1 MSHASHPTRLF
12 FLLVLPGVALVPQT
26 PQARTAAPATAFRP
40 AGVVFPNLL
49 KADLLPI
56 GKTQGTFHL
65 NAFVRKDKQ
74 IVLRWANSQGE
85 MPTEGVTVW
94 RLKVGDRETAWK
106 ELNGR
111 NPVGFF
117 KGPQVKERLKSM
129 NDDAKESL
137 VSLFHSDLQH
147 DPATKTRLTGTPAG
161 TVKRFK
167 DLTPDKVAEQYK
179 LLRNGGR
186 LSRADLQMLHAHADA
201 DPAAADLFG
210 LGYTDKP
217 GSGKWRYKIVVR
229 LPEGGSVEA
238 VYPGELDSAIPTP
251 VPTALNLAAKSGN
264 GKVLL
269 NWEAPAST
277 VIAGFNVY
285 RAETVAGPWKRL
297 NDSPVKIVK
306 LEVEDPETAMR
317 RVVSNEA
324 ALEKEMRKSSGQ
336 PISAGK
342 VAQMRTQAGDAV
354 SATGAA
360 SLSPALAASI
370 NEGVASGRLPKAGL
384 ISPASV
390 YSDDKRSAGN
400 SDLVDEHSYVYRVS
414 TVDITGGETAKET
427 APLVTGTPKDLEP
440 PRVPGRP
447 RLQTQSEAFGRLR
460 GAQALR
466 AKDAH
471 LRDLDTTIASKLP
484 LRERALTPFLLSDAA
499 TIPSPTQSAPA
510 APSPDYAALS
520 LGDAK
525 RMRLSRLVATMPSK
539 ELAEAAEASL
549 LHSKPDGSAP
559 PAKLAWEPST
569 DADLKGYE
577 VYRATDKGPLQ
588 KMASTTEPTWTDTG
602 LEVGQAYRYA
612 ISAVD
617 KLGNESARS
626 DEGLVEVS
634 DSRLKEKLAIKK
646 LDGKATTALP
656 VGIPMREL
664 TRPKSR
670 VMKAAGADFLKAQ
683 SSALK
688 VPSAVSSV
696 AVMSTF
702 QAPKDSVAPKV
713 SSPKGLAMT
722 APASHAKVLD
732 AAKVEPSAMKFT
744 LNLKAITRVRPLG
757 INFMLVEPLHPK
769 DIYVQLEWDR
779 PMEGRPLE
787 YLIYQAP
794 QKFELKYSPRAIVTP
809 TQGMRMVDQTTLSL
823 STAGLSTAGSST
835 AKAGSL
841 TGAMSAPMSA
851 SSASGVGQAPRSGVA
866 ANPGVS
872 SHSGQMDATQS
883 GSVSAAAPMP
893 TGFLVAS
900 TKETHF
906 TASRGL
912 VASAGGGLRIAP
924 EHKDHMVQSLVS
936 IGPGEFTRTSEKA
949 VTGEHFAVAFPA
961 EVGQYGGATFYFRI
975 QARTKEFG
983 RTIDG
988 PMSDIIEVKLP
999 DVVPPPMPAPGAIN
1013 ITEINEESFKVGLD
1027 WTDVTARDLAG
1038 YFVERQTMNYTIV
1051 DGEAMATT
1059 PMGDPQRL
1067 QKAPQAAHAFS
1078 EANAPGG
1085 YQRYFVRSADK
1096 TGNVS
1101 DANGYLDIFVPG
1113 EPVPAAPT
1121 GLSLAGNRLNWKPSP
1136 LASGYSVWR
1145 SFSGLD
1151 EDFEQI
1157 SGFLG
1162 ANETGFNLPPQGT
1175 LHLKVVARS
1184 TTGMHQTA
1192 SAAVVRTAALPP
1204 SP

>member
-1 MSHASHPTRLF
+1 MSHASRPTRLF

-26 PQARTAAPATAFRP
+26 PQTRVLTPSVAFHP
-40 AGVVFPNLL
+40 AGVVFPNLV

-94 RLKVGDRETAWK
+94 RLRVGDRETAWK

-111 NPVGFF
+111 HPVGFF

-147 DPATKTRLTGTPAG
+147 DPATKTRLTGSPAG
-161 TVKRFK
+161 TIKRFK

-217 GSGKWRYKIVVR
+217 GSGKWRYKIVVK
-229 LPEGGSVEA
+229 LPEGGSVET
-238 VYPGELDSAIPTP
+238 VYPGELDSSIPTP
-251 VPTALNLAAKSGN
+251 VPAALNLAAKSGN

-285 RAETVAGPWKRL
+285 RAENVAGPWKRL
-297 NDSPVKIVK
+297 NHSPVKIVT
-306 LEVEDPETAMR
+306 LDVEDPETAMR
-317 RVVSNEA
+317 RAVSNEA

-336 PISAGK
+336 PLSASK
-342 VAQMRTQAGDAV
+342 VAQLRTQAGEAV

-360 SLSPALAASI
+360 SLSPALSASI
-370 NEGVASGRLPKAGL
+370 KDGVATGRLPKAGL

-400 SDLVDEHSYVYRVS
+400 NDLVDEHSYVYRVT

-427 APLVTGTPKDLEP
+427 APIITGTPKDLEP

-447 RLQTQSEAFGRLR
+447 RLQAQAEAFGRLR

-466 AKDAH
+466 AQDAH
-471 LRDLDTTIASKLP
+471 LRNLETTIASKQP
-484 LRERALTPFLLSDAA
+484 QRERALTPFLMTDVAS
-499 TIPSPTQSAPA
+499 IPAPTQAAPA
-510 APSPDYAALS
+510 APSPEFAALS

-525 RMRLSRLVATMPSK
+525 RMRLSRLVATMPSR
-539 ELAEAAEASL
+539 ELAEAADASL
-549 LHSKPDGSAP
+549 IRSKADGSVP
-559 PAKLAWEPST
+559 PAKLTWDPSP
-569 DADLKGYE
+569 DGDLKTYE

-634 DSRLKEKLAIKK
+634 DSRLKDKLTVKK

-664 TRPKSR
+664 TRPKGR
-670 VMKAAGADFLKAQ
+670 IMKAANADLLKTQ

-688 VPSAVSSV
+688 VPKSLAVN
-696 AVMSTF
+696 AVMGEF
-702 QAPKDSVAPKV
+702 QAPKASPAPRF
-713 SSPKGLAMT
+713 SAPKGLAMT
-722 APASHAKVLD
+722 SPVLHAKVLD
-732 AAKVEPSAMKFT
+732 VAKAEPGTMKFSP
-744 LNLKAITRVRPLG
+744 NLKAITRVHPQA

-779 PMEGRPLE
+779 PIEGRTLE

-794 QKFELKYSPRAIVTP
+794 QKFELKYSPRAAVTSI
-809 TQGMRMVDQTTLSL
+809 QGMRMVDLGTAPSSSAKTGSL
-823 STAGLSTAGSST
+823 S
-835 AKAGSL
+835 
-841 TGAMSAPMSA
+841 GAMSAPLSAGAA
-851 SSASGVGQAPRSGVA
+851 SSLGQTPKTGVVTSPS
-866 ANPGVS
+866 VS
-872 SHSGQMDATQS
+872 SRSGQMDASQNAS
-883 GSVSAAAPMP
+883 LSAAAPMP

-900 TKETHF
+900 THETHLA
-906 TASRGL
+906 ASKGL
-912 VASAGGGLRIAP
+912 VAFAGAGLREAP
-924 EHKDHMVQSLVS
+924 EHKEHMVQSIVS
-936 IGPGEFTRTSEKA
+936 VGPGEFSRLSE
-949 VTGEHFAVAFPA
+949 VPVNTERFAIAFPA

-988 PMSDIIEVKLP
+988 PMSDVIEVKLP

-1013 ITEINEESFKVGLD
+1013 ITEITDESFKVTLD
-1027 WTDVTARDLAG
+1027 WTDVAAKDLAG
-1038 YFVERQTMNYTIV
+1038 YFVERQTMNYTMV
-1051 DGEAMATT
+1051 NGEAVATT
-1059 PMGDPQRL
+1059 PTGDAQRL
-1067 QKAPQAAHAFS
+1067 QKAPQVAHAFS

-1085 YQRYFVRSADK
+1085 YQRYFVRSVDK

-1121 GLSLAGNRLNWKPSP
+1121 GLSLAGNRLNWKPSA

-1162 ANETGFNLPPQGT
+1162 ANETGFNLPAQGT

-1192 SAAVVRTAALPP
+1192 SAPVIRVAAVTPGL
-1204 SP
+1204 

>member
-1 MSHASHPTRLF
+1 
-12 FLLVLPGVALVPQT
+12 
-26 PQARTAAPATAFRP
+26 
-40 AGVVFPNLL
+40 
-49 KADLLPI
+49 
-56 GKTQGTFHL
+56 
-65 NAFVRKDKQ
+65 
-74 IVLRWANSQGE
+74 
-85 MPTEGVTVW
+85 
-94 RLKVGDRETAWK
+94 
-106 ELNGR
+106 
-111 NPVGFF
+111 
-117 KGPQVKERLKSM
+117 
-129 NDDAKESL
+129 
-137 VSLFHSDLQH
+137 
-147 DPATKTRLTGTPAG
+147 
-161 TVKRFK
+161 
-167 DLTPDKVAEQYK
+167 
-179 LLRNGGR
+179 
-186 LSRADLQMLHAHADA
+186 
-201 DPAAADLFG
+201 
-210 LGYTDKP
+210 
-217 GSGKWRYKIVVR
+217 
-229 LPEGGSVEA
+229 
-238 VYPGELDSAIPTP
+238 
-251 VPTALNLAAKSGN
+251 
-264 GKVLL
+264 
-269 NWEAPAST
+269 
-277 VIAGFNVY
+277 
-285 RAETVAGPWKRL
+285 VAGPWKRL
-297 NDSPVKIVK
+297 NESPVKIVK

-336 PISAGK
+336 PLSAGK
-342 VAQMRTQAGDAV
+342 VAQMRIQASDAV
-354 SATGAA
+354 SASGAA
-360 SLSPALAASI
+360 ALSPALGASI
-370 NEGVASGRLPKAGL
+370 KEGVASGRLLKAGL
-384 ISPASV
+384 VSPTSV

-400 SDLVDEHSYVYRVS
+400 SDLVDERSYVYRVT

-427 APLVTGTPKDLEP
+427 APIVTGTPKDLDP
-440 PRVPGRP
+440 PHVPGRP
-447 RLQTQSEAFGRLR
+447 RLQAQNEAFSRLR

-471 LRDLDTTIASKLP
+471 LVHPDTTIASKLP
-484 LRERALTPFLLSDAA
+484 MRERPLTPFLRSDAV
-499 TIPSPTQSAPA
+499 TIPSPTLAAPA
-510 APSPDYAALS
+510 APSAEFAALS
-520 LGDAK
+520 LSDAK

-539 ELAEAAEASL
+539 ELADAAEASL
-549 LHSKPDGSAP
+549 LHSNPDGGAP
-559 PAKLAWEPST
+559 PAKLTWDPTTA
-569 DADLKGYE
+569 ADLKGYE

-602 LEVGQAYRYA
+602 LEVGRAYRYA
-612 ISAVD
+612 VTAVD

-634 DSRLKEKLAIKK
+634 DSRLKEKLAVKK

-664 TRPKSR
+664 TRPKGR
-670 VMKAAGADFLKAQ
+670 VMKAAGAEFLKAQ
-683 SSALK
+683 SSVLK
-688 VPSAVSSV
+688 VPSAVSSG

-702 QAPKDSVAPKV
+702 QAPKDAMAPKI
-713 SSPKGLAMT
+713 SSPKGLGMSSAL
-722 APASHAKVLD
+722 SHTKVLD
-732 AAKVEPSAMKFT
+732 LAKVEPSTMKFA
-744 LNLKAITRVRPLG
+744 LNLKAITRVRPQG

-794 QKFELKYSPRAIVTP
+794 QKFELKYSPRAILTA
-809 TQGMRMVDQTTLSL
+809 TKGMRMLDLGPTSL
-823 STAGLSTAGSST
+823 NA
-835 AKAGSL
+835 AK
-841 TGAMSAPMSA
+841 TGALIAPI
-851 SSASGVGQAPRSGVA
+851 GVTAPTGSTQAPKIGA
-866 ANPGVS
+866 ATNPSVS
-872 SHSGQMDATQS
+872 SHSGQMNASQM

-893 TGFLVAS
+893 AGFLVAS

-924 EHKDHMVQSLVS
+924 ERKDQLVQSLVS
-936 IGPGEFTRTSEKA
+936 VGPGEFTRTSEKA

-961 EVGQYGGATFYFRI
+961 EVGQYGGTTFYFRI

-988 PMSDIIEVKLP
+988 PMSDIIEVRLP
-999 DVVPPPMPAPGAIN
+999 DVVPPPMPAPGSIN
-1013 ITEINEESFKVGLD
+1013 VTEITDESFKVTLD
-1027 WTDVTARDLAG
+1027 WTDVAAKDLAG
-1038 YFVERQTMNYTIV
+1038 YFIDRQTMNYTIV
-1051 DGEAMATT
+1051 DGEAQATT

-1067 QKAPQAAHAFS
+1067 QKGPQAAHAFS

-1085 YQRYFVRSADK
+1085 YQRYFVRSVDK
-1096 TGNVS
+1096 TGNIS
-1101 DANGYLDIFVPG
+1101 DANGFLDIFVPG

-1162 ANETGFNLPPQGT
+1162 ATETGFNLPAQGT

-1192 SAAVVRTAALPP
+1192 SAAVIRTAALPP

>member
-1 MSHASHPTRLF
+1 MSHASRPTRLF
-12 FLLVLPGVALVPQT
+12 FLLVLPGVSLVPQT
-26 PQARTAAPATAFRP
+26 PQARMTTASAASLRP
-40 AGVVFPNLL
+40 ASVVFPNLQ

-74 IVLRWANSQGE
+74 IVLRWANSHGE

-147 DPATKTRLTGTPAG
+147 DPATKTRMTGTPAG
-161 TVKRFK
+161 NVKRFK
-167 DLTPDKVAEQYK
+167 DLTPDKVSEQYK
-179 LLRNGGR
+179 ALRNGGR
-186 LSRADLQMLHAHADA
+186 LSRSDLQMLHAHADA

-217 GSGKWRYKIVVR
+217 GSGKWRYKIVVK

-238 VYPGELDSAIPTP
+238 AYPGELDPSIPTP
-251 VPTALNLAAKSGN
+251 VPGALNLAAKSGN

-285 RAETVAGPWKRL
+285 RAETLAGPWKRL
-297 NDSPVKIVK
+297 NDSPVKLVQ
-306 LEVEDPETAMR
+306 LEVEDPEAAMR
-317 RVVSNEA
+317 RVVSTDA

-336 PISAGK
+336 PLSAGK

-360 SLSPALAASI
+360 SLSPALSASI
-370 NEGVASGRLPKAGL
+370 KEGVTSGRLPKAGL

-390 YSDDKRSAGN
+390 YSDDKRKAGN
-400 SDLVDEHSYVYRVS
+400 GDLLDEHSYLYRVT
-414 TVDITGGETAKET
+414 TVDITGGETAKDT
-427 APLVTGTPKDLEP
+427 APIIQGTPKDLEP

-447 RLQTQSEAFGRLR
+447 RLQAQAEAFGRLR
-460 GAQALR
+460 GAQTLR
-466 AKDAH
+466 AQDAH

-484 LRERALTPFLLSDAA
+484 QRERALTPFLRSDAA
-499 TIPSPTQSAPA
+499 TIPSATQAAPA
-510 APSPDYAALS
+510 APSAEYAALS
-520 LGDAK
+520 LSDAK
-525 RMRLSRLVATMPSK
+525 RMRLSRIVATMPSK
-539 ELAEAAEASL
+539 ELADAADASL
-549 LHSKPDGSAP
+549 IHSKADGSVP
-559 PAKLAWEPST
+559 PAKLAWDPSP
-569 DADLKGYE
+569 DGDLKTYE

-612 ISAVD
+612 ITAID
-617 KLGNESARS
+617 KLGNESNRS

-634 DSRLKEKLAIKK
+634 DSRLKEKLTVKK

-656 VGIPMREL
+656 VGIPVREL
-664 TRPKSR
+664 TRPKGR
-670 VMKAAGADFLKAQ
+670 VMKAAGLDFLKAQ
-683 SSALK
+683 SSTMK
-688 VPSAVSSV
+688 VPSAVSSG
-696 AVMSTF
+696 AMMSTF
-702 QAPKDSVAPKV
+702 QAPKTAAMAPRV
-713 SSPKGLAMT
+713 SSPKGLAM
-722 APASHAKVLD
+722 ASPASHAKVLD
-732 AAKVEPSAMKFT
+732 TAKAEPASMKFAP
-744 LNLKAITRVRPLG
+744 NLRAITRVRPQA

-779 PMEGRPLE
+779 PIEGRSLE

-794 QKFELKYSPRAIVTP
+794 QKFELKYSPRAVVTP
-809 TQGMRMVDQTTLSL
+809 TQGMRMVDLGGANPSV
-823 STAGLSTAGSST
+823 SAST
-835 AKAGSL
+835 AKPGALS
-841 TGAMSAPMSA
+841 GAMSGPLSA
-851 SSASGVGQAPRSGVA
+851 SAASGLGQAPKPGVATSPSVSSRSGQVDA
-866 ANPGVS
+866 
-872 SHSGQMDATQS
+872 SHSAS
-883 GSVSAAAPMP
+883 LSAAAPMP
-893 TGFLVAS
+893 TGFLVSS

-906 TASRGL
+906 AASRGL
-912 VASAGGGLRIAP
+912 VAFAGSGLREAP
-924 EHKDHMVQSLVS
+924 EHKEHMVQSIVS
-936 IGPGEFTRTSEKA
+936 VGPGEFSRLSDMPLNTER
-949 VTGEHFAVAFPA
+949 FAIAFPA

-988 PMSDIIEVKLP
+988 PLSEIIEVKLP
-999 DVVPPPMPAPGAIN
+999 DVVPPPMPAPGAIT
-1013 ITEINEESFKVGLD
+1013 ITEITDESFKVGLD
-1027 WTDVTARDLAG
+1027 WTDVAAKDLAG

-1051 DGEAMATT
+1051 DGEAQATT
-1059 PMGDPQRL
+1059 PMGEAQRL
-1067 QKAPQAAHAFS
+1067 TKSPWGGHTFN

-1085 YQRYFVRSADK
+1085 YQRYFVRSVDK

-1101 DANGYLDIFVPG
+1101 DTNGYLDIFVPG

-1121 GLSLAGNRLNWKPSP
+1121 GLSLAGNRLNWKASA
-1136 LASGYSVWR
+1136 LASGYTVWR

-1162 ANETGFNLPPQGT
+1162 ATETGFNLPAQGT

-1192 SAAVVRTAALPP
+1192 SAAVIRTVALPP
-1204 SP
+1204 TQ